1 LIYLKIEQ
9 KYHNLENL
17 FNKIKNKVK
26 KNKISFNEMMIRI
39 KNSAMIYKSFLKLIK
54 ILLNFDLSIKL
65 IDKEYYNNDDDIALK
80 IEFLDKI
87 ILDI

>member
-1 LIYLKIEQ
+1 MIYLKIEQ